1 MAQYALSPAFLPTGS
16 TPASAPINHNQ
27 TGHLKGQMVVFPFE
41 LNVGTQIANG
51 RIPATG
57 LVTNDTVIVNTL
69 PGGFKIL
76 GGFIEVAT
84 AASAGV
90 SAATVDLVIQDE
102 DDVDNPGD
110 IVTALNAAATGTD
123 LISDSSTLHYQRT
136 VGDGARGFDSTA
148 ATFRNHGYLKLR
160 YEGVTGANVT
170 NGVIRGHIF
179 GMTE

>member
-16 TPASAPINHNQ
+16 TPASGPINHNQ
-27 TGHLKGQMVVFPFE
+27 TGHLKGEAQVFVFE
-41 LNVGTQIANG
+41 LDVAAQITAG
-51 RIPATG
+51 RIAATG

-69 PGGFKIL
+69 PAGFKIL

-90 SAATVDLVIQDE
+90 TAATVDLAVQDE
-102 DDVDNPGD
+102 DGVDNPGD
-110 IVTALNAAATGTD
+110 LVTAVNAASAGTD

-136 VGDGARGFDSTA
+136 IGDGARGFSSTA
-148 ATFRNHGYLKLR
+148 ATYRNHGYLKLR

-170 NGVIRGHIF
+170 NGVIRGHII
-179 GMTE
+179 GMVE